1 MLHVLTIEQHK
12 GLQCRMRLLLNN
24 AHVAT
29 YDLVTRVKAETA
41 LTFMLRFTCT
51 LYNAQ
56 SHVQGESH
64 LLRPVGDA
72 MRVLWL
78 GQVPY

>member
-1 MLHVLTIEQHK
+1 
-12 GLQCRMRLLLNN
+12 MRWLLNN
-24 AHVAT
+24 AYVAT

-41 LTFMLRFTCT
+41 LTFMLGFTCI

-56 SHVQGESH
+56 SHMQGERH
-64 LLRPVGDA
+64 LLGPVGNA